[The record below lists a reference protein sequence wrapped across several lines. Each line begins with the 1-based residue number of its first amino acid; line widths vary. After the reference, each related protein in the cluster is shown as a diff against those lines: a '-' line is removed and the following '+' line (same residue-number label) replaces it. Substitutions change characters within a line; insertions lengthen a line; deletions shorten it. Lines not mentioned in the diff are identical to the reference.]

1 MSADT
6 QQQALFKA
14 ILRLFKPLV
23 RLLLR
28 NGIPFGVFAEI
39 ARQAYVE
46 VAFKEFGV
54 PGRKASDSRVAT
66 ITGLTRKEVS
76 RLKNLDEQSD
86 KVSVAKYHR
95 AARVVYGWVHD
106 SRYAAGPDESIN
118 LQFDGGPISFSEL
131 VKEYSGDVPPRAVL
145 DELLQVGVVEKLPD
159 ESLRLI
165 VRAYIPHTS
174 EGEKLQILGR
184 DVAGLIATIDHNIYD
199 KKPVAFFQRK
209 VFYDN
214 LPEEYIPELRELV
227 RKHGQSL
234 LEKMDEKMAPN
245 DRDVNPTR
253 GGTGRKAAGIGIYYF
268 EDDEAVEK

>member
-1 MSADT
+1 MSADV

-76 RLKNLDEQSD
+76 RLKNLEEQSE

-106 SRYAAGPDESIN
+106 SKYAAGPEESAP
-118 LQFDGGPISFSEL
+118 LPFEGGPISFSSL

-145 DELLQVGVVEKLPD
+145 DELLQVGVVAKQADDTLKL
-159 ESLRLI
+159 L
-165 VRAYIPHTS
+165 VRAYIPHAS
-174 EGEKLQILGR
+174 EGEKLKILGT
-184 DVAGLIATIDHNIYD
+184 DVAGLVATIDHNIYD
-199 KKPVAFFQRK
+199 SKKAPFFQRK

-234 LEKMDEKMAPN
+234 LEKMDERMAPN
-245 DRDVNPTR
+245 DRDVNPAR

-268 EDDEAVEK
+268 EDDDAVEK